1 MKVLIIGGTGLIST
15 AITRCLIER
24 GDDVTLYNRGQ
35 TDGDIPEGYNT
46 ITGNRKDY
54 ATFEAQMAEAGYF
67 DAVIDMIGFGPAD
80 VESAIRAFRGNIGQF
95 ICCST
100 VDVYTKPARRYP
112 IREDAERQPMP
123 SFPYAYNKAKCE
135 RLLEEAHARGDFPVT
150 IIRPAHTY
158 GEGRGL
164 IHSFGLGGAY
174 YFNRIR
180 YGKPIITHGDGSSLW
195 AACHRDDVGHA
206 FAEAV
211 GNAKAFGKGYHTAS
225 EEPMTWNQYHQ
236 TVAQAMNA
244 PEPDLIH
251 IPTDFL
257 FEIAPKE
264 AEWCKEN
271 FQYNNIF
278 DNAAAKADLNFFHT
292 IPFLEG
298 ARRIV
303 AWLDARERI
312 HDRDEP
318 PIYGEIIEKWKHLS
332 TKTSFFGSSD
342 DTKA

>member
-1 MKVLIIGGTGLIST
+1 
-15 AITRCLIER
+15 
-24 GDDVTLYNRGQ
+24 
-35 TDGDIPEGYNT
+35 
-46 ITGNRKDY
+46 
-54 ATFEAQMAEAGYF
+54 
-67 DAVIDMIGFGPAD
+67 
-80 VESAIRAFRGNIGQF
+80 
-95 ICCST
+95 
-100 VDVYTKPARRYP
+100 
-112 IREDAERQPMP
+112 
-123 SFPYAYNKAKCE
+123 
-135 RLLEEAHARGDFPVT
+135 LEEAHEHGDFPVT

-195 AACHRDDVGHA
+195 AACHRDDVGQA

-278 DNAAAKADLNFFHT
+278 DNAAAKADLNFRYTVPLLTECVALSRGLMIANVFT
-292 IPFLEG
+292 IETNPISTAKLSRNGSTSVRKRLFSECLI
-298 ARRIV
+298 AQRRKCSI
-303 AWLDARERI
+303 LFFI
-312 HDRDEP
+312 
-318 PIYGEIIEKWKHLS
+318 S
-332 TKTSFFGSSD
+332 SKT
-342 DTKA
+342 